1 MVRLPRIRGEHMYIP
16 SLLVKKREGLALTDD
31 EIHFLIDGFCNGEV
45 EDYQMSAFAMAV
57 CLRGMNRRETTTLTQ
72 AMLESG
78 DRLPRNPDQPER
90 QRVDKHSTGGLG
102 DKTSMVLAPTL
113 AACGFD
119 VPRISGRGL
128 GISGGTLDKLESIP
142 GFAIDLSPSKSAEV
156 LSQAGVFIKSASDRI
171 APADRKLYA
180 LRDVTATVESIP
192 LITASILC
200 KKLAE
205 DLDAL
210 VMDVKV
216 GSGGFME
223 QLDAAHELA
232 DTLVGVGHDAGLP
245 TSVLLTDMDQPLGQ
259 AVGNACEV
267 NEAVEVLQGGSGVV
281 RDLAIELGA
290 TLLLK
295 MSVVEELDQ
304 AKMQIEKMIDQGY
317 AFERFERMV
326 HAQQGELHAPLPLA
340 ESHVITAER
349 AGWVAK
355 YDCRALGRAVVSMGG
370 GRRKKGDQIDHA
382 VGLKVHQRIGESV
395 EKDDPL
401 LTLYCARHRVSEYVV
416 GLQAAIELSDAP
428 VAARP
433 LVLHRQ
439 IADV

>member
-1 MVRLPRIRGEHMYIP
+1 
-16 SLLVKKREGLALTDD
+16 
-31 EIHFLIDGFCNGEV
+31 
-45 EDYQMSAFAMAV
+45 
-57 CLRGMNRRETTTLTQ
+57 
-72 AMLESG
+72 
-78 DRLPRNPDQPER
+78 
-90 QRVDKHSTGGLG
+90 
-102 DKTSMVLAPTL
+102 
-113 AACGFD
+113 
-119 VPRISGRGL
+119 
-128 GISGGTLDKLESIP
+128 
-142 GFAIDLSPSKSAEV
+142 
-156 LSQAGVFIKSASDRI
+156 
-171 APADRKLYA
+171 
-180 LRDVTATVESIP
+180 
-192 LITASILC
+192 
-200 KKLAE
+200 
-205 DLDAL
+205 
-210 VMDVKV
+210 
-216 GSGGFME
+216 
-223 QLDAAHELA
+223 
-232 DTLVGVGHDAGLP
+232 
-245 TSVLLTDMDQPLGQ
+245 MDQPLGQ

-326 HAQQGELHAPLPLA
+326 HAQRGKLHAPLPLA

-439 IADV
+439 IAEV